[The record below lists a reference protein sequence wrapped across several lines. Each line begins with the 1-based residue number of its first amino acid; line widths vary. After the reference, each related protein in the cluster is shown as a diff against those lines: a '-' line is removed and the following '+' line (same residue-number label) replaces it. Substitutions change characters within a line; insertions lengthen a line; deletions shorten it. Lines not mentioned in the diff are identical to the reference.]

1 MTQNGLISGYQ
12 SLIAKNF
19 QFAIEQ
25 YTILWESEVP
35 AKTSVAWYLGIALI
49 LNNQEAEAYFLWS
62 TLLEE
67 DNPQSEQELCYYL
80 QQVAQ
85 SYAAQ
90 NNFQDACILRQHLQE
105 ITPHNIENILTL
117 LNLYLQLGK
126 TSEDEIHQINLE
138 YLEQVIQSTALASS
152 NLELLQ
158 AVIQRLLQFPVL
170 EWWPPRIFKVA
181 LAVLPDLESLFV
193 PLMLTAIN
201 LGYAKGAPKLAL
213 LYLDL
218 ALQIDPNNSEALCHR
233 SNMHFHGGNLSK
245 ALATAQ
251 EFYQQAEK
259 LEDRVDAS
267 YLVLKALLR
276 SGGQWQEAMN
286 FMKGHLQLLSTLVEE
301 KIPHK
306 QPWSNVEIGQVANS
320 TFFFPYVQDRPQ
332 QHRYFQNNILTH
344 CQYSIL
350 TQAQQKT
357 QEYQANHLQRK
368 SQNQP
373 QKLKI
378 GYLSNCLRGHSVGWL
393 ARSLMQ
399 HHDRQR
405 YEIYCYSILS
415 DPNST
420 DSVRQWYLQHV
431 DYFYDLGINHNITTD
446 QIFQDGIDIL
456 VDLDSF
462 TTDANLPVLAKKPAP
477 VQVTWLG
484 WDAWGLPAVDYYIV
498 DSYAVPDYA
507 QTYYTEKLFRLPQPY
522 LAIDGFEVGMPSI
535 RRSDLEISAD
545 AIVFFSGQSGY
556 KRHPD
561 TVRLQLEILKAVPN
575 SYFIVK
581 DIVKDNDDIKIF
593 FQSMAES
600 VGVSPDQLRF
610 LSMVDSELTH
620 RANLAIADVVLD
632 TYPYNGA
639 TTTLETLWMGVPLVT
654 RVGQQFSARN
664 SYTFMMN
671 AGITEGIAWTDEEYV
686 EWGIRL
692 GTDEQLRKE
701 VAWKLRQSRQSAPLW
716 NGKQFTRDME
726 AAYRQMWERFC
737 AG

>member
-1 MTQNGLISGYQ
+1 MNSTEALRLLRNKVFDTAL
-12 SLIAKNF
+12 
-19 QFAIEQ
+19 EQ
-25 YTILWESEVP
+25 YQTLWEAENSDFS
-35 AKTSVAWYLGIALI
+35 TGWYLGIAL
-49 LNNQEAEAYFLWS
+49 LFNGQEAEAYLLWS
-62 TLLEE
+62 SILLELDETYQADLGNCLDAEADHYTAQE
-67 DNPQSEQELCYYL
+67 DYDEALVLRHHLREL
-80 QQVAQ
+80 
-85 SYAAQ
+85 
-90 NNFQDACILRQHLQE
+90 D
-105 ITPHNIENILTL
+105 PGNIKNL
-117 LNLYLQLGK
+117 LGLVSLLHQLGK
-126 TSEDEIHQINLE
+126 ASDEAVDGLE
-138 YLEQVIQSTALASS
+138 LEQLLTDPE
-152 NLELLQ
+152 NLDAIDPKTLYHLVSRILKTPPI
-158 AVIQRLLQFPVL
+158 A
-170 EWWPPRIFKVA
+170 WWPVEFIRNSFPIISNA
-181 LAVLPDLESLFV
+181 DSLFV
-193 PLMLTAIN
+193 PLMLAAIS
-201 LGYAKGAPKLAL
+201 LGYSQGHSRLGNQ
-213 LYLDL
+213 YIDL
-218 ALQIDPNNSEALCHR
+218 ALILNPSDPEALCHR
-233 SNMHFHGGNLSK
+233 SNMHSHGGRLQE

-286 FMKGHLQLLSTLVEE
+286 FMKGHLQLLTTVVEQ
-301 KIPHK
+301 KTSQH
-306 QPWSNVEIGQVANS
+306 QAWSNVEIGQVANA
-320 TFFFPYVQDRPQ
+320 TFFFPYVQDQPQ
-332 QHRYFQNNILTH
+332 QHRHFQNNILAH
-344 CQYSIL
+344 CQHSIL

-373 QKLKI
+373 RKLKI

-399 HHDRQR
+399 HHDRDQ

-431 DYFYDLGINHNITTD
+431 DYFYDLGINHHITTD

-522 LAIDGFEVGMPSI
+522 LAIDGFEVGTPSI
-535 RRSDLEISAD
+535 RRSDLEIPTD

-581 DIVKDNDDIKIF
+581 DIVKDNDNIRIF
-593 FQSMAES
+593 FETMAES
-600 VGVSPDQLRF
+600 VGVSKAQLRF
-610 LSMVDSELTH
+610 LSVVNSELTH

-639 TTTLETLWMGVPLVT
+639 TTTLETLWMGIPLVT

-701 VAWKLRQSRQSAPLW
+701 VAWKLRQSRKAAPLW
-716 NGKQFTRDME
+716 NGQQFTRDME
-726 AAYRQMWERFC
+726 AAYRQMWERYC
-737 AG
+737 HG